1 MEPSTGGTPLNLTTN
16 PRLDTALQHG
26 WQAWEDAV
34 SSAGAAAT
42 TTWLHA
48 RANGEIAREEIADTV
63 AVLLDAEDGDD
74 RATARAELAELLA
87 GIDDA
92 VAETLWEGVLAHG
105 QATGDAET
113 LFDATSHLAAIAE
126 ESGDPL
132 AAAEYH
138 IDFLN
143 WRRQPD
149 HSADPEL
156 VQTSFDE
163 IIRLAERDGAQTA
176 AAQFTFRQVTFTRLT
191 EADEADPDATPRA
204 IEGDWEQDPAPY
216 TGWT

>member
-1 MEPSTGGTPLNLTTN
+1 MQPLRGAAPLNLTTN

-34 SSAGAAAT
+34 TTAGASTASA
-42 TTWLHA
+42 WLFA
-48 RANGEIAREEIADTV
+48 RANGEVGRDELDEAV
-63 AVLLDAEDGDD
+63 AALLEAEDGDD
-74 RATARAELAELLA
+74 RATARAELAELLG
-87 GIDDA
+87 GIDDP
-92 VAETLWEGVLAHG
+92 VAETLWEGVLAQG
-105 QATGDAET
+105 LATDDAET

-132 AAAEYH
+132 AAAEYY

-163 IIRLAERDGAQTA
+163 VTRLAERDGAHTA
-176 AAQFTFRQVTFTRLT
+176 AAQFTYRQAAYARLA
-191 EADEADPDATPRA
+191 EGGDEQAV
-204 IEGDWEQDPAPY
+204 EGDWERDSAPY
-216 TGWT
+216 SIWA